1 MKVLAFGTFDP
12 LHEGHV
18 HFFGQAKRHGDYL
31 LVVVARDSAIRE
43 IKRREPHRDEET
55 RLAAVQRLDE
65 VDEARLGEDWP
76 ASDEFGLLG
85 ELDFDVIVLGYDQR
99 PSEQKVTQELAA
111 RGKSKVKVVRLD
123 PWQDDEF
130 KSSKFR

>member
-1 MKVLAFGTFDP
+1 MRVLAFGTFDP

-18 HFFGQAKRHGDYL
+18 HFFGQAKQHGDHL
-31 LVVVARDSAIRE
+31 VVVVARDSAIRE
-43 IKRREPHRDEET
+43 TKQREPHRDEET
-55 RLAAVQRLDE
+55 RLAVVQRLDE
-65 VDEARLGEDWP
+65 VDEARLGEEWP
-76 ASDEFGLLG
+76 VSDEFGLLG

-99 PSEQKVTQELAA
+99 PSDENVAEELVA

-130 KSSKFR
+130 KSSKIR